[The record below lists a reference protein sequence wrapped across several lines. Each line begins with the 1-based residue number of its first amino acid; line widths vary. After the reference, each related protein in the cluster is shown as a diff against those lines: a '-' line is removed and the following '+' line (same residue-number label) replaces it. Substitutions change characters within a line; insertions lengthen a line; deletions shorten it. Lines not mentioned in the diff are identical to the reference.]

1 MEITAPTPTVPRRAA
16 APGRP
21 LRVLDI
27 TDFWSDEASGG
38 VKTYLQAKMA
48 YLAEAGIAHSVV
60 VPGEESTDYRVG
72 GTRFHRV
79 RGPRVPLSTGYRTL
93 LSTTAVQRI
102 LMRER
107 PDVIEVGSP
116 FFVPWL
122 VQRSMGEPPIPTVG
136 FYHADLVR
144 TFAEPYVQYRALAPL
159 RVALRMTARRLVRDV
174 YSTFDLTVA
183 ASPSVVRELRT
194 LGVRRVRHVSLGVDL
209 ETFRPRWPG
218 ERATR
223 EELGVPS
230 GVPLGVFV
238 GRLAREKRL
247 DVALD
252 GHARIPEERR
262 PHLLLVGD
270 GPERPALEERAR
282 SQRGLT
288 LLGYRESRE
297 EVARIYGAADFYL
310 ACGPGETFGLSIA
323 EALASGLA
331 VVCVDRGAAP
341 DRVAGADVSEHYAHG
356 DRDGAARALETI
368 GARLGNELRNRARRH
383 AETQYDWTRTFDTL
397 TGLYEGLATRRA

>member
-1 MEITAPTPTVPRRAA
+1 MEITAPTPAVPHRAA
-16 APGRP
+16 APPRP
-21 LRVLDI
+21 LRILDI

-48 YLAEAGIAHSVV
+48 WLAEAGIVHSVV
-60 VPGEESTDYRVG
+60 VPGEETTDYRVG
-72 GTRFHRV
+72 ATRFHRI

-102 LMRER
+102 LMREQ

-122 VQRSMGEPPIPTVG
+122 VQRSMGRPPIPTLG
-136 FYHADLVR
+136 FYHADVVR
-144 TFAEPYVQYRALAPL
+144 TFAEPYVHSRFLAAL
-159 RVALRMTARRLVRDV
+159 RVPLRMTARRFVRDV
-174 YSTFDLTVA
+174 YRTFDLTVA
-183 ASPSVVRELRT
+183 ASPSVVQELRT
-194 LGVRRVRHVSLGVDL
+194 LGVRRVHHVSLGVDL
-209 ETFRPRWPG
+209 DTFRPREPG

-223 EELGVPS
+223 EELGVPP
-230 GVPLGVFV
+230 GAPLGIFV

-247 DVALD
+247 DVVLD

-270 GPERPALEERAR
+270 GPERPALEERTR
-282 SQRGLT
+282 RQSGLT

-310 ACGPGETFGLSIA
+310 ACGPGETFGLSIV

-356 DRDGAARALETI
+356 DRDGAARALE
-368 GARLGNELRNRARRH
+368 AVCDRLGDDLRDRARRH
-383 AETQYDWTRTFDTL
+383 AEAHYDWNRTFDTL